1 MGRTPVKPLKQLRT
15 ITTGAFAVATGV
27 VRMALTRNGAAP
39 IELQPGDLAPDFTL
53 EASDGR
59 TYTLSEFTGNQA
71 VVLAWFPKA
80 FTGGCT
86 AQCES
91 IGRSSHELRRFQV
104 AHFGASVDGPET
116 IRRFAASMGIDFPIL
131 SDPHKTVARA
141 YGLIGPSGFPARRTF
156 FIGIDRR
163 ILAIDTHVRTATH
176 GADIVSALTQLQI
189 SRQA

>member
-1 MGRTPVKPLKQLRT
+1 MGTRPVKPLKQLRT
-15 ITTGAFAVATGV
+15 LATSAFAIATGLG
-27 VRMALTRNGAAP
+27 RMALNRGGGP
-39 IELQPGDLAPDFTL
+39 QVELQPGDIAPDFAL

-59 TYTLSEFTGNQA
+59 TYTLSEFAGQQA

-91 IGRSSHELRRFQV
+91 IGVSSHELRRFRV
-104 AHFGASVDGPET
+104 AHFGASVDRPET

-131 SDPHKTVARA
+131 SDPQKTVARA
-141 YGLIGPSGFPARRTF
+141 YGVLGASGFPARRTF
-156 FIGIDRR
+156 FIGMNGR

-176 GADIVSALTQLQI
+176 GTDIVTALTHLHI
-189 SRQA
+189 PRQA